1 MFSRLAAGD
10 GGGEQLAAERHH
22 VSRLLIWVD

>member
-22 VSRLLIWVD
+22 VSAPPDLG